1 MKRVSVLIADDH
13 SLVVEGFRR
22 LLEKD
27 FDIIGAAENGREL
40 VEAAKKLQ
48 PDLVLLDI
56 SMPLLNGIDAARQLK
71 SMLPK
76 VKIIFLTM
84 HGDPTYAAEAF
95 RAGGD
100 AYVLKRSAVSELE
113 LAIREVMKGRS
124 YVTPLV
130 TKSILDA
137 TDEPNQNP
145 VSKLMFHGL
154 TSRQREV
161 LQLVAEGHSTK
172 IIAGLLNVSVKT
184 IEFHKSGIMERLG
197 IRTTAELTRYAITH
211 GIVSP

>member
-1 MKRVSVLIADDH
+1 MKRASVLIADDH
-13 SLVVEGFRR
+13 SLVVEGFRK

-27 FDIIGAAENGREL
+27 FDIIGVVDNGREL
-40 VEAAKKLQ
+40 VQAAKKLQ

-56 SMPLLNGIDAARQLK
+56 SMPLLNGIDAARQIK
-71 SMLPK
+71 SILPK

-84 HGDPTYAAEAF
+84 HGDPTYAAEAV

-113 LAIREVMKGRS
+113 LAIAEVRKGRS
-124 YVTPLV
+124 YITPLV
-130 TKSILDA
+130 TKSILDP
-137 TDEPNQNP
+137 TDKPIQSP
-145 VSKLMFHGL
+145 IAKLMSHGL

-172 IIAGLLNVSVKT
+172 VIADLLNVSVKT
-184 IEFHKSGIMERLG
+184 IEFHKAGIMQRLG

-211 GIVSP
+211 GIVSG

>member
-1 MKRVSVLIADDH
+1 MKRTSVLIADDH

-27 FDIIGAAENGREL
+27 FDIIGVAENGRAL
-40 VEAAKKLQ
+40 VVAAKKLQ

-56 SMPLLNGIDAARQLK
+56 SMPLLNGIDAARQIK
-71 SMLPK
+71 SILPK

-113 LAIREVMKGRS
+113 LAIREVLNGRS

-130 TKSILDA
+130 TKGILDP
-137 TDEPNQNP
+137 TDEPDQSP

-197 IRTTAELTRYAITH
+197 IRTTAELTRYAVTH

>member
-1 MKRVSVLIADDH
+1 MKRASVLIADDH
-13 SLVVEGFRR
+13 SLVVEGFRK

-27 FDIIGAAENGREL
+27 FDIVGVAENGREL
-40 VEAAKKLQ
+40 VDAAKKLQ

-71 SMLPK
+71 SILPK

-130 TKSILDA
+130 TKGIVDA
-137 TDEPNQNP
+137 TDKPNQNP

-211 GIVSP
+211 GIVSA

>member
-1 MKRVSVLIADDH
+1 MKRTSILLTDDH
-13 SLVVEGFRR
+13 SLVLEGFRK
-22 LLEKD
+22 LLETN
-27 FDIIGAAENGREL
+27 FDVVGTAENGRAL
-40 VEAAKKLQ
+40 VDAAKKLQ
-48 PDLVLLDI
+48 PDLILLDI

-71 SMLPK
+71 SILPK
-76 VKIIFLTM
+76 VKIVFLTM
-84 HGDPTYAAEAF
+84 HADPTYAAEAF

-130 TKSILDA
+130 TKGILDPF
-137 TDEPNQNP
+137 DVPNQSP
-145 VSKLMFHGL
+145 ISKLMFHGL

-172 IIAGLLNVSVKT
+172 AIAGLLNVSVKT

-211 GIVSP
+211 GIVSA